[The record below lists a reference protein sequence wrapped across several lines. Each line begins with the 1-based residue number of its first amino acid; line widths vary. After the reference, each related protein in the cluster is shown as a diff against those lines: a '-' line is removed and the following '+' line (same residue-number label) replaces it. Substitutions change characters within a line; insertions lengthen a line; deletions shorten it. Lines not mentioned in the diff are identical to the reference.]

1 MSKILRKIRDIVV
14 IIIILFIIN
23 NLYFVNISLAIKSVD
38 EIDAKFVEA
47 ANKLYKEEKEWR
59 KKLYLKDDKI
69 DGKVA
74 DEIINEM
81 MKDVSDETIE
91 EWSNFIYGKT
101 TSTGKIQGMRDTIL
115 ESATDQDK
123 KVYEKIFKKITERY
137 MASGKNSEIKEST
150 EELMEYDI
158 YEIQDW
164 LTDNS
169 NLIEKLPDEVENKW
183 QEVINNE
190 EDEYQRILT
199 QNLLDGMTLN
209 EAETDADRKVYS
221 GKADSAIY
229 KYPSR
234 DDTGKN
240 NSEQSLED
248 MVSDANSFINSGE
261 LKLDQDALSNFSK
274 TMYNILLAI
283 GVVVAVIVGAIIGI
297 KLMTSSIEEKA
308 EAKKLLVPYIVGC
321 AVVFGGFGIWKIVVT
336 MLQHI

>member
-1 MSKILRKIRDIVV
+1 MNKILRKIRDIIV

-38 EIDAKFVEA
+38 EIKTKFEEVAKELYEDEWEK
-47 ANKLYKEEKEWR
+47 KLYKDKEKTAVNGEVLDEIVE
-59 KKLYLKDDKI
+59 KMMGGLDDK
-69 DGKVA
+69 
-74 DEIINEM
+74 EIKDWQTWLTKNKNENKNM
-81 MKDVSDETIE
+81 
-91 EWSNFIYGKT
+91 
-101 TSTGKIQGMRDTIL
+101 IL
-115 ESATDQDK
+115 EGVEGDDAA
-123 KVYEKIFKKITERY
+123 KKIYTEIFN
-137 MASGKNSEIKEST
+137 KLDENSNNSAISSNIKESE
-150 EELMEYDI
+150 EELMNYDI
-158 YEIQDW
+158 FQIQNW
-164 LTDNS
+164 LYYNS
-169 NLIEKLPDEVENKW
+169 DFISELPDSVRTKW
-183 QEVINNE
+183 QELINNE
-190 EDEYQRILT
+190 DEEYEKVLT
-199 QNLLDGMTLN
+199 QSLLNGESMD
-209 EAETDADRKVYS
+209 EAKAKAERAVS

-234 DDTGKN
+234 DDKEKN